1 MYLYCGKMKKVTLIL
16 LITLYSL
23 STVGFSLKEFY
34 CCGKLKSVTVA
45 LAQDTKQKCSKGN
58 EKSGCCNNK
67 YQSFKIK
74 DKHVAGSDVKIPT
87 KHFTDLILFTRV
99 FQLVSFASQQL
110 ATTSKSHAPPL
121 HTSVPIYIYNSV
133 FRI

>member
-1 MYLYCGKMKKVTLIL
+1 MKKFALIL
-16 LITLYSL
+16 LICIYSL

-45 LAQDTKQKCSKGN
+45 LAQDTKQKCSKGD

-67 YQSFKIK
+67 YQSFKVK
-74 DKHVAGSDVKIPT
+74 DKHFAVSDLKIPA
-87 KHFTDLILFTRV
+87 KHFTDLTLFTPV
-99 FQLVSFASQQL
+99 FQQISFASQQS
-110 ATTSKSHAPPL
+110 ATANKSHAPPL
-121 HTSVPIYIYNSV
+121 HTSVPIYIYNCV